1 MEPLRTRLKI
11 RELASP
17 HHRSRRGRRVDLIVV
32 HSITCPP
39 GTFGTGDIEE
49 LFLGTLDCSK
59 HPAYRDV
66 EGKELSAHFLV
77 DRRGRITQF
86 VSTGRAAYH
95 AGRSSWQGRGGC
107 NDFSIGVELE
117 GDARHVFTGRQYH
130 SLARLCRDLM
140 KVCPAVTPEWI
151 VGHSDVA
158 PGRKTDP
165 GPMFD
170 WKRFRKLLRRV

>member
-17 HHRSRRGRRVDLIVV
+17 HHRSRRGRQVDLIVV

-49 LFLGTLDCSK
+49 LFLGSLDCSK

-66 EGKELSAHFLV
+66 EGKELSAHFLI

-86 VSTGRAAYH
+86 VQTSRAAFH
-95 AGRSSWQGRGGC
+95 AGRSSWKRRGEC
-107 NDFSIGVELE
+107 NDFSVGIELE
-117 GDARHVFTGRQYH
+117 GDDKHAFTGRQYH

-140 KVCPAVTPEWI
+140 KAYPAVTPRRI
-151 VGHSDVA
+151 VAHSDVA

-165 GPMFD
+165 GPTFD
-170 WKRFRKLLRRV
+170 WKRFRELLRRV